1 MPKFNVGINI
11 AVKIEVEVEADTQV
25 EAEDLISTDEHLI
38 TQFYDFLR
46 KVSDNVRL
54 NDTEWNIDYCEK
66 LDGDNA

>member
-11 AVKIEVEVEADTQV
+11 TAKVEVEVEADTQV
-25 EAEDLISTDEHLI
+25 EAEDLICTDEHLI